1 MDENQRLSVQQ
12 NLERLLPSMRGQG
25 RRRKH
30 RKLHRVGAYES
41 PASTTTHTN
50 PSFATH
56 RLTPNGR
63 LQKYGDQKLVKIPSK
78 PVSLLFFHVKPCDF
92 RVVTWFMQLSSLA
105 FHNCRLKFSEQKQKL
120 TYFEPFYSRPKGI

>member
-1 MDENQRLSVQQ
+1 MDENQQLSVQQ

-50 PSFATH
+50 PSFAT
-56 RLTPNGR
+56 
-63 LQKYGDQKLVKIPSK
+63 PSNTK
-78 PVSLLFFHVKPCDF
+78 WTIAEIWGSKTCEDS
-92 RVVTWFMQLSSLA
+92 Q
-105 FHNCRLKFSEQKQKL
+105 
-120 TYFEPFYSRPKGI
+120 